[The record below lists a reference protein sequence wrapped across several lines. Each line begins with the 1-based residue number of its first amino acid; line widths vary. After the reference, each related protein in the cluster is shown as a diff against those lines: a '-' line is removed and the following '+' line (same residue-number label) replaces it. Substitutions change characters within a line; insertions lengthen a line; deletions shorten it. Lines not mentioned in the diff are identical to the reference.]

1 MPYLAL
7 LEADLTQ
14 MVKSWT
20 VRIWLVL
27 TALFALLTLPDTLS
41 GGSPASEQLGGLLAT
56 YPLVW
61 STFAIIVSGGAISSE
76 AGLVA
81 DSILSKSVTRYE
93 YVLAKL
99 TSRLVTVLGVYL
111 LVVLPWALIVLR
123 QAQGDLAWQGVF
135 WAVMLIGMTLF
146 LLTSLSVALSA
157 LFNRTLVA
165 IVVVWFLWYAASGIF
180 AVLEVEYLSPG
191 HIIEKLPATLQGDYA
206 LADQVGILLGL
217 GLLSGVFVAL
227 AVGYFN
233 EKDV

>member
-7 LEADLTQ
+7 LQADLTQ

-20 VRIWLVL
+20 VRIWLGL
-27 TALFALLTLPDTLS
+27 SALLALVSLPNALS
-41 GGSPASEQLGGLLAT
+41 SQTTSSESLASLLAV

-81 DSILSKSVTRYE
+81 DSVLSKSVTRYE

-111 LVVLPWALIVLR
+111 VVVLPWALILLR
-123 QAQGDLAWQGVF
+123 QAQGDLVWNGVF
-135 WAVMLIGMTLF
+135 WAVLLIGMSLC

-165 IVVVWFLWYAASGIF
+165 VGVAWFLWYAASGIF

-191 HIIEKLPATLQGDYA
+191 HIIEKLPATLQGDYG
-206 LADQVGILLGL
+206 LADQVGVLLGL

-227 AVGYFN
+227 AVLYFN
-233 EKDV
+233 RKDV